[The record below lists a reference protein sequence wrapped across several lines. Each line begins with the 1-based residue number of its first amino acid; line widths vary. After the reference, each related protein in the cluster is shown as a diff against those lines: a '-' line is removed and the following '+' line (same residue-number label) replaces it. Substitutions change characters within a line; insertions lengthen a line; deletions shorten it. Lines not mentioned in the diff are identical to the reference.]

1 MKKHKLM
8 KKFLITIAA
17 ILLICGIGI
26 FALMKIV
33 GNFIGSEH
41 APVADYDKRIEIW
54 NTVAGNNSRS
64 KLEDMNIDYDEN
76 IMGATFAFIKA
87 IVNTEY
93 ADAECIIDT
102 FTYLYEIKGG
112 YEKESYEDMPYL
124 IPYMVEDSKG
134 AVIVIPGGG
143 YGYKSMDGSTGEGKD
158 IALTLNQHGY
168 SAFVLHYRS
177 NPYEYPIP
185 QLDVQRAV
193 RYLRANAEKYGFDP
207 ENIALIGFSAG
218 GNQVGSYINLIMGNN
233 LFPEDYTPD
242 AIDVINDSVQAAG
255 MIYPALSYNVNVPM
269 LFCSFSDKL
278 VRDEVKR
285 SQLLLN
291 MDLSQQFNSEEIP
304 QLVSYGTSDGMV
316 GMDESKKYIEVAR
329 ENGADITE
337 IVAEGQDHG
346 FGQQFYMDE
355 FVLLLNRAFDG
366 IQTENP

>member
-1 MKKHKLM
+1 
-8 KKFLITIAA
+8 
-17 ILLICGIGI
+17 
-26 FALMKIV
+26 
-33 GNFIGSEH
+33 
-41 APVADYDKRIEIW
+41 
-54 NTVAGNNSRS
+54 
-64 KLEDMNIDYDEN
+64 
-76 IMGATFAFIKA
+76 
-87 IVNTEY
+87 
-93 ADAECIIDT
+93 
-102 FTYLYEIKGG
+102 
-112 YEKESYEDMPYL
+112 
-124 IPYMVEDSKG
+124 
-134 AVIVIPGGG
+134 
-143 YGYKSMDGSTGEGKD
+143 MDGSTGEGKD